1 MVLLRESSRVLG
13 HDIDVDAVVD
23 AGRAPVGGN
32 YGFPAAAELLAFAS
46 AANRAAN
53 PAMVAGGDAADL
65 PEALADAR
73 DRLVGAVGAAGLLEA
88 AATVAAFNGL
98 VRVADGTGIELDDA
112 MIVASSEVR
121 TELGLD
127 SLVGA
132 ANTRRL
138 ADTPVLAEHLSGDE
152 DRVRSLFADGDSTVA
167 GAGPSPGDTGDGEEK
182 DDLEEASE

>member
-13 HDIDVDAVVD
+13 QEIDVDAVVD
-23 AGRAPVGGN
+23 GRRTAADGD

-53 PAMVAGGDAADL
+53 PAMAAGDDGPAEVEAASTLAEAREELVA
-65 PEALADAR
+65 
-73 DRLVGAVGAAGLLEA
+73 AVGSDGLLEA

-112 MIVASSEVR
+112 MIVASSDIR
-121 TELGLD
+121 SDLD
-127 SLVGA
+127 LDTMAGA

-138 ADTPVLAEHLSGDE
+138 DSIPMAGAAPSGLADG
-152 DRVRSLFADGDSTVA
+152 RVRSLFADADA
-167 GAGPSPGDTGDGEEK
+167 DADA
-182 DDLEEASE
+182 EAEVEVDADAE

>member
-1 MVLLRESSRVLG
+1 MLLRESSRVLG

-53 PAMVAGGDAADL
+53 PAMVADGDAADL
-65 PEALADAR
+65 DAEALADAR